1 LATGDVCWVSRGAM
15 SYVHGVHPI
24 SSQPMARGDRTVSL
38 PKYYGKTVARHCA
51 WCYSSVMPGLPLLR
65 IVVDTNV
72 VFEGLTKQGGASGL
86 IIDAWLA
93 GLMVICV
100 STALAY
106 EYDDVLSRK
115 LSEERWSKLQPLL
128 GQLLSV
134 AQYTNI
140 YFSWRPT
147 SPDAGDDLVIDCAMN
162 AGAIVVTSNIRDFQ
176 SAKESL
182 GLRVLTPVQFVSILA
197 SGEKS

>member
-1 LATGDVCWVSRGAM
+1 M
-15 SYVHGVHPI
+15 S
-24 SSQPMARGDRTVSL
+24 
-38 PKYYGKTVARHCA
+38 
-51 WCYSSVMPGLPLLR
+51 GLPLLL

-72 VFEGLTKQGGASGL
+72 VFEGLTKQGGATGL

-93 GLMVICV
+93 GLMVVCV
-100 STALAY
+100 SNALAY

-115 LSEERWSKLQPLL
+115 LSEERWSQLRPVL

-162 AGAIVVTSNIRDFQ
+162 AGVIVVTSNIRDFR

-182 GLRVLTPVQFVSILA
+182 GVQVLIPVQFVNILA

>member
-1 LATGDVCWVSRGAM
+1 
-15 SYVHGVHPI
+15 
-24 SSQPMARGDRTVSL
+24 
-38 PKYYGKTVARHCA
+38 
-51 WCYSSVMPGLPLLR
+51 MPGSALLR

-86 IIDAWLA
+86 IVDAWLA
-93 GLMVICV
+93 GLMVVCV
-100 STALAY
+100 SDALAY

-115 LSEERWSKLQPLL
+115 LSEERWSKLKPVL
-128 GQLLSV
+128 GQLLNV

-162 AGAIVVTSNIRDFQ
+162 ASAIVVTSNIRDFQ

-182 GLRVLTPVQFVSILA
+182 GLRVLTPVQFVGVLA
-197 SGEKS
+197 SGEKL

>member
-1 LATGDVCWVSRGAM
+1 ML
-15 SYVHGVHPI
+15 
-24 SSQPMARGDRTVSL
+24 SSAS
-38 PKYYGKTVARHCA
+38 
-51 WCYSSVMPGLPLLR
+51 LR

-86 IIDAWLA
+86 MVDAWLT
-93 GLMVICV
+93 GLMVVCV
-100 STALAY
+100 SNALAY
-106 EYDDVLSRK
+106 EYSDVLSRK
-115 LSEERWSKLQPLL
+115 LSEERWSRLKPVL
-128 GQLLSV
+128 GQLLSI

-176 SAKESL
+176 SAKKSL
-182 GLRVLTPVQFVSILA
+182 GLRVLTPVQFVEALA

>member
-1 LATGDVCWVSRGAM
+1 
-15 SYVHGVHPI
+15 
-24 SSQPMARGDRTVSL
+24 
-38 PKYYGKTVARHCA
+38 
-51 WCYSSVMPGLPLLR
+51 MPDSPLLR

-93 GLMVICV
+93 GLIVVCV
-100 STALAY
+100 SNALAY

-115 LSEERWSKLQPLL
+115 LSEKRWKTLQPVLGYLL
-128 GQLLSV
+128 NV

-162 AGAIVVTSNIRDFQ
+162 AGAIVVTSNIRDFR
-176 SAKESL
+176 SARDSL
-182 GLRVLTPVQFVSILA
+182 GLRIMTPVEFVSVLA
-197 SGEKS
+197 SGEKP

>member
-1 LATGDVCWVSRGAM
+1 
-15 SYVHGVHPI
+15 
-24 SSQPMARGDRTVSL
+24 
-38 PKYYGKTVARHCA
+38 
-51 WCYSSVMPGLPLLR
+51 MPDLPLLR

-86 IIDAWLA
+86 VIDAWLA
-93 GLMVICV
+93 GLMMVCV
-100 STALAY
+100 SDALAY

-115 LSEERWSKLQPLL
+115 LSEERWRKLEPVL
-128 GQLLSV
+128 GQLLNV
-134 AQYTNI
+134 AHYTNI

-147 SPDAGDDLVIDCAMN
+147 SQDAGDDLVIDCAMN
-162 AGAIVVTSNIRDFQ
+162 AGAIVVTSNIRDFR

-182 GLRVLTPVQFVSILA
+182 GLQVLTPVQFVSLLV

>member
-1 LATGDVCWVSRGAM
+1 MLSAAS
-15 SYVHGVHPI
+15 
-24 SSQPMARGDRTVSL
+24 
-38 PKYYGKTVARHCA
+38 
-51 WCYSSVMPGLPLLR
+51 LR

-86 IIDAWLA
+86 MVDAWLA
-93 GLMVICV
+93 GLMVVCV
-100 STALAY
+100 SNALAY
-106 EYDDVLSRK
+106 EYSDVLSRK
-115 LSEERWSKLQPLL
+115 LSEERWSRLKPVL
-128 GQLLSV
+128 GQLLSI

-162 AGAIVVTSNIRDFQ
+162 AVAIVITSNIRDFQ
-176 SAKESL
+176 SAKKSL
-182 GLRVLTPVQFVSILA
+182 GLRVLTPVQFVEALA

>member
-1 LATGDVCWVSRGAM
+1 M
-15 SYVHGVHPI
+15 
-24 SSQPMARGDRTVSL
+24 
-38 PKYYGKTVARHCA
+38 
-51 WCYSSVMPGLPLLR
+51 LR

-86 IIDAWLA
+86 LVDAWLA
-93 GLMVICV
+93 GLMVVCI
-100 STALAY
+100 SNALAY
-106 EYDDVLSRK
+106 EYSDVLSRK
-115 LSEERWSKLQPLL
+115 LSEERWSRLKPVL
-128 GQLLSV
+128 GQLLSI

-182 GLRVLTPVQFVSILA
+182 GLRVLTPVQFLGVLA
-197 SGEKS
+197 AGGEL